1 MKIIISESQLKY
13 INEALGVPDNILDA
27 TEVVFDIFAQ
37 NIKSIRTKKEQY
49 VFGGD
54 LDIELG
60 DKKKIKIDEY
70 ELEVN
75 ITELSEIKGKPV
87 ILSMGMG
94 QRFKFDR
101 DVMMKRIEQ
110 STIAEFEIEFG
121 VSDDDDEWEPSD
133 LYEVFMND
141 KDAHLSSLAHE
152 IKHKYDK
159 QAKEIDLVGRDADY
173 VANQRRSTFG
183 IPVIDNQFFRYM
195 YFINATEN
203 LVRPTELAS
212 EMKTRNITKSQF
224 REFLENQ
231 RVYQELIEIK
241 NFSYEKLIEGLY
253 EQMRRVDV
261 LLDHVDEDPT
271 DMTDE
276 EKINRV
282 LELVYINISN
292 IRIETFMEMVS
303 NKEDAVKNFLQQL
316 MGGLPDILKQDDDK
330 EKMDKLKRRFIN
342 YVSKYEKEPLKFFQ
356 DECKNFNFM
365 ANKVLKSIGKLYALA
380 KDDDEV
386 NESILN
392 WELHQKLMEKKYG
405 KRKIETKFNFL
416 KIV

>member
-27 TEVVFDIFAQ
+27 AEVVFDIFAQ
-37 NIKSIRTKKEQY
+37 NIKSIRTKEEQY

-75 ITELSEIKGKPV
+75 ITELSEIKGKP
-87 ILSMGMG
+87 IIMSMAMG
-94 QRFKFDR
+94 QRFRFDR

-110 STIAEFEIEFG
+110 STTAEFEIEFG
-121 VSDDDDEWEPSD
+121 VSDDDEWEPSD
-133 LYEVFMND
+133 LYEVLMKD
-141 KDAHLSSLAHE
+141 KDTHLSSLAHE

-159 QAKEIDLVGRDADY
+159 QAKELDLVGRDADY

-183 IPVIDNQFFRYM
+183 IPVIDQKFFRYM

-212 EMKTRNITKSQF
+212 EMKSKNITKSQF

-231 RVYQELIEIK
+231 KVYQELIEIK

-253 EQMRRVDV
+253 GQMRRVDA

-276 EKINRV
+276 EKVNRV
-282 LELVYINISN
+282 LELVYVNISN
-292 IRIETFMEMVS
+292 IRIETFMEMVR
-303 NKEDAVKNFLQQL
+303 NNEDSVKNFLQQL
-316 MGGLPDILKQDDDK
+316 MGGLPALLKQDDDK

-365 ANKVLKSIGKLYALA
+365 ATKVLKSIGKLYALA

>member
-13 INEALGVPDNILDA
+13 INEALGVPDNILEA
-27 TEVVFDIFAQ
+27 AEVVFDIFAEK
-37 NIKSIRTKKEQY
+37 IKSIRTKQEQY
-49 VFGGD
+49 NFSGD
-54 LDIELG
+54 LDFELG

-75 ITELSEIKGKPV
+75 ITEISEIEGKPV
-87 ILSMGMG
+87 ILSMAMG

-101 DVMMKRIEQ
+101 EVMMKRIEQ

-121 VSDDDDEWEPSD
+121 VGEEWEPSD
-133 LYEVFMND
+133 LYEVLMKD
-141 KDAHLSSLAHE
+141 KYTHLSSLAHE

-159 QAKEIDLVGRDADY
+159 QAKELDLVGRDADY

-183 IPVIDNQFFRYM
+183 IPVIDQKFFRYM

-212 EMKTRNITKSQF
+212 EMKSKNITKSQF

-231 RVYQELIEIK
+231 KVYKELIEIK

-253 EQMRRVDV
+253 KQMKRVDA

-292 IRIETFMEMVS
+292 IRVETFMGMVR

-316 MGGLPDILKQDDDK
+316 MGGLPAILQQDDDK
-330 EKMDKLKRRFIN
+330 EKMDNLKRKFVN
-342 YVSKYEKEPLKFFQ
+342 FVTKYEKEPLKFFQ
-356 DECKNFNFM
+356 DECKNFNFT
-365 ANKVLKSIGKLYALA
+365 ATKVLKSIGKLYALA

-392 WELHQKLMEKKYG
+392 WDLHQKMMEKRYG
-405 KRKIETKFNFL
+405 KRKVETKFNFL

>member
-121 VSDDDDEWEPSD
+121 VSDDDEWEPSD

-365 ANKVLKSIGKLYALA
+365 ATKVLKSIGKLYALA

>member
-27 TEVVFDIFAQ
+27 AEVVFDIFAQ
-37 NIKSIRTKKEQY
+37 NIKSIRTKEEQY

-75 ITELSEIKGKPV
+75 ITELSEIKGKP
-87 ILSMGMG
+87 IIMSMAMG
-94 QRFKFDR
+94 QRFRFDR

-110 STIAEFEIEFG
+110 STTAEFEIEFG
-121 VSDDDDEWEPSD
+121 VSDDDEWEPSD
-133 LYEVFMND
+133 LYEVLMKD
-141 KDAHLSSLAHE
+141 KDTHLSSLAHE

-159 QAKEIDLVGRDADY
+159 QAKELDLVGRDADY

-183 IPVIDNQFFRYM
+183 IPVIDQKFFRYM

-212 EMKTRNITKSQF
+212 EMKSKNITKSQF

-231 RVYQELIEIK
+231 KVYQELIEIK

-253 EQMRRVDV
+253 KQMKRVDA

-276 EKINRV
+276 EKVNRV
-282 LELVYINISN
+282 LELVYVNISN
-292 IRIETFMEMVS
+292 IRIETFMEMVR

-316 MGGLPDILKQDDDK
+316 MGGLPALLKQDDDK

-365 ANKVLKSIGKLYALA
+365 ATKVLKSIGKLYALA

>member
-27 TEVVFDIFAQ
+27 AEVVFDIFAQ
-37 NIKSIRTKKEQY
+37 NIKSIRTKEEQY

-75 ITELSEIKGKPV
+75 ITELSEIKGKP
-87 ILSMGMG
+87 IIMSMAMG
-94 QRFKFDR
+94 QRFRFDR

-110 STIAEFEIEFG
+110 STTAEFEIEFG
-121 VSDDDDEWEPSD
+121 VSDDDEWEPSD
-133 LYEVFMND
+133 LYEVLMKD
-141 KDAHLSSLAHE
+141 KDTHLSSLAHE

-159 QAKEIDLVGRDADY
+159 QAKELDLVGRDADY

-183 IPVIDNQFFRYM
+183 IPVIDQKFFRYM

-212 EMKTRNITKSQF
+212 EMKSKNITKSQF

-231 RVYQELIEIK
+231 KVYQELIEIK

-253 EQMRRVDV
+253 KQMKRVDA

-276 EKINRV
+276 EKVNRV
-282 LELVYINISN
+282 LELVYVNISN
-292 IRIETFMEMVS
+292 IRIETFMEMVR

-316 MGGLPDILKQDDDK
+316 MGGLPALLKQDDDK

-342 YVSKYEKEPLKFFQ
+342 YLSKYEKEPLKFFQ

-365 ANKVLKSIGKLYALA
+365 ATKVLKSIGKLYALA

>member
-27 TEVVFDIFAQ
+27 AETVFDIFAKK
-37 NIKSIRTKKEQY
+37 IKSITTKQDQY
-49 VFGGD
+49 TFSGD

-60 DKKKIKIDEY
+60 DKKKIKIDQY

-75 ITELSEIKGKPV
+75 ITEIYEITGKPV
-87 ILSMGMG
+87 IVSMAMG

-110 STIAEFEIEFG
+110 STTAEFEIEFG
-121 VSDDDDEWEPSD
+121 VGDEWEPSD
-133 LYEVFMND
+133 LYEVFIGN
-141 KDAHLSSLAHE
+141 KNAHLSSLAHE

-183 IPVIDNQFFRYM
+183 IPVIDQQFFRYM

-212 EMKTRNITKSQF
+212 EMKSANITKSQF

-241 NFSYEKLIEGLY
+241 NFSYEKLIGGLY
-253 EQMRRVDV
+253 EQMKRVDT

-292 IRIETFMEMVS
+292 IRIETFMEMVR

-316 MGGLPDILKQDDDK
+316 MGGLPAILQQDDDE
-330 EKMDKLKRRFIN
+330 EKMNKLKRRFISF
-342 YVSKYEKEPLKFFQ
+342 VSKYENDPLKFFQ

-365 ANKVLKSIGKLYALA
+365 ATKVLKNIGKLYALA

-392 WELHQKLMEKKYG
+392 WELHQQIMEKRYG
-405 KRKIETKFNFL
+405 RRKIETHYRFK
-416 KIV
+416 

>member
-27 TEVVFDIFAQ
+27 AETVFDIFAKK
-37 NIKSIRTKKEQY
+37 IKSITTKQDQY
-49 VFGGD
+49 TFSGD

-60 DKKKIKIDEY
+60 DKKKIKIDQY

-75 ITELSEIKGKPV
+75 ITEIYEITGKPV
-87 ILSMGMG
+87 IVSMAMG

-110 STIAEFEIEFG
+110 STTAEFEIEFG
-121 VSDDDDEWEPSD
+121 VGDEWEPSD
-133 LYEVFMND
+133 LYEVFIGN
-141 KDAHLSSLAHE
+141 KNAHLSSLAHE

-159 QAKEIDLVGRDADY
+159 QAKELDLVGRDADY

-183 IPVIDNQFFRYM
+183 IPVIDQQFFRYM

-212 EMKTRNITKSQF
+212 EMKSANITKSQF

-241 NFSYEKLIEGLY
+241 NFSYEKLIGGLY
-253 EQMRRVDV
+253 EQMKRVDV

-276 EKINRV
+276 EKVNRV

-292 IRIETFMEMVS
+292 IRIDTFMEMVR

-316 MGGLPDILKQDDDK
+316 MGGLPAILQQDDDE
-330 EKMDKLKRRFIN
+330 EKMNKLKRRFISF
-342 YVSKYEKEPLKFFQ
+342 VSKYENDPLKFFQ

-365 ANKVLKSIGKLYALA
+365 ATKVLKNIGKLYALA

-392 WELHQKLMEKKYG
+392 WELHQQIMEKRYG
-405 KRKIETKFNFL
+405 RRKIETHYRFK
-416 KIV
+416 

>member
-27 TEVVFDIFAQ
+27 AETVFDIFAKK
-37 NIKSIRTKKEQY
+37 IKSITTKQDQY
-49 VFGGD
+49 TFSGD

-60 DKKKIKIDEY
+60 DKKKIKIDQY

-75 ITELSEIKGKPV
+75 ITEIYEITGKPV
-87 ILSMGMG
+87 IVSMAMG

-110 STIAEFEIEFG
+110 STTAEFEIEFG
-121 VSDDDDEWEPSD
+121 VGDEWEPSD
-133 LYEVFMND
+133 LYEVFIGN
-141 KDAHLSSLAHE
+141 KNAHLSSLAHE

-183 IPVIDNQFFRYM
+183 IPVIDQQFFRYM

-212 EMKTRNITKSQF
+212 EMKSANITKSQF

-241 NFSYEKLIEGLY
+241 NFSYEKLIGGLY
-253 EQMRRVDV
+253 EQMKRVDA
-261 LLDHVDEDPT
+261 LLGHVDEDPT

-276 EKINRV
+276 EKVHRV

-292 IRIETFMEMVS
+292 IRIETFMDMVR

-316 MGGLPDILKQDDDK
+316 MGGLPAILQQDDDE
-330 EKMDKLKRRFIN
+330 EKMNKLKRRFISF
-342 YVSKYEKEPLKFFQ
+342 VSKYENDPLKFFQ

-365 ANKVLKSIGKLYALA
+365 ATKVLKNIGKLYALA

-392 WELHQKLMEKKYG
+392 WELHQQIMEKRYG
-405 KRKIETKFNFL
+405 RRKIETHYRFK
-416 KIV
+416 

>member
-27 TEVVFDIFAQ
+27 AETVFDIFAKK
-37 NIKSIRTKKEQY
+37 IKSITTKQDQY
-49 VFGGD
+49 TFSGD

-60 DKKKIKIDEY
+60 DKKKIKIDQY

-75 ITELSEIKGKPV
+75 ITEIYEITGKPV
-87 ILSMGMG
+87 IVSMAMG

-110 STIAEFEIEFG
+110 STTAEFEIEFG
-121 VSDDDDEWEPSD
+121 VGDEWEPSD
-133 LYEVFMND
+133 LYEVFIGN
-141 KDAHLSSLAHE
+141 KNAHLSSLAHE

-183 IPVIDNQFFRYM
+183 IPVIDQQFFRYM

-212 EMKTRNITKSQF
+212 EMKSANITKSQF

-241 NFSYEKLIEGLY
+241 NFSYEKLIGGLY
-253 EQMRRVDV
+253 EQMKRVDA

-276 EKINRV
+276 EKVHRV

-292 IRIETFMEMVS
+292 IRIETFMDMVR

-316 MGGLPDILKQDDDK
+316 MGGLPAILQQDDDE
-330 EKMDKLKRRFIN
+330 EKMNKLKRRFISF
-342 YVSKYEKEPLKFFQ
+342 VSKYENDPLKFFQ

-365 ANKVLKSIGKLYALA
+365 ATKVLKNIGKLYALA

-392 WELHQKLMEKKYG
+392 WELHQQIMEKRYG
-405 KRKIETKFNFL
+405 RRKIETHYRFK
-416 KIV
+416 

>member
-27 TEVVFDIFAQ
+27 AETVFDIFAKK
-37 NIKSIRTKKEQY
+37 IKSITTKQDQY
-49 VFGGD
+49 TFSGD

-60 DKKKIKIDEY
+60 DKKKIKIDQY

-75 ITELSEIKGKPV
+75 ITEIYEITGKPV
-87 ILSMGMG
+87 IVSMAMG

-110 STIAEFEIEFG
+110 STTAEFEIEFG
-121 VSDDDDEWEPSD
+121 VGDEWEPSD
-133 LYEVFMND
+133 LYEVFIGN
-141 KDAHLSSLAHE
+141 KNAHLSSLAHE

-159 QAKEIDLVGRDADY
+159 QAKELDLVGRDADY

-183 IPVIDNQFFRYM
+183 IPVIDQQFFRYM

-212 EMKTRNITKSQF
+212 EMKSANITKSQF

-241 NFSYEKLIEGLY
+241 NFSYEKLIGGLY
-253 EQMRRVDV
+253 EQMKRVDV

-276 EKINRV
+276 EKVHRV

-292 IRIETFMEMVS
+292 IRIDTFMEMVR

-316 MGGLPDILKQDDDK
+316 MGGLPAILQQDDDE
-330 EKMDKLKRRFIN
+330 EKMNKLKRRFISF
-342 YVSKYEKEPLKFFQ
+342 VSKYENDPLKFFQ

-365 ANKVLKSIGKLYALA
+365 ATKVLKNIGKLYALA

-392 WELHQKLMEKKYG
+392 WELHQQIMEKRYG
-405 KRKIETKFNFL
+405 RRKIETHYRFK
-416 KIV
+416 

>member
-27 TEVVFDIFAQ
+27 AETVFDIFAKK
-37 NIKSIRTKKEQY
+37 IKSITTKQDQY
-49 VFGGD
+49 TFSGD

-60 DKKKIKIDEY
+60 DKKKIKIDQY

-75 ITELSEIKGKPV
+75 ITEIYEITGKPV
-87 ILSMGMG
+87 IVSMAMG

-110 STIAEFEIEFG
+110 STTAEFEIEFG
-121 VSDDDDEWEPSD
+121 VGDEWEPSD
-133 LYEVFMND
+133 LYEVFIGN
-141 KDAHLSSLAHE
+141 KNAHLSSLAHE

-183 IPVIDNQFFRYM
+183 IPVIDQQFFRYM

-212 EMKTRNITKSQF
+212 EMKSANITKSQF

-241 NFSYEKLIEGLY
+241 NFSYEKLIGGLY
-253 EQMRRVDV
+253 EQMKRVDA

-276 EKINRV
+276 EKFHRV

-292 IRIETFMEMVS
+292 IRIETFMDMVR

-316 MGGLPDILKQDDDK
+316 MGGLPAILQQDDDE
-330 EKMDKLKRRFIN
+330 EKMNKLKRRFISF
-342 YVSKYEKEPLKFFQ
+342 VSKYENDPLKFFQ

-365 ANKVLKSIGKLYALA
+365 ATKVLKNIGKL
-380 KDDDEV
+380 
-386 NESILN
+386 
-392 WELHQKLMEKKYG
+392 
-405 KRKIETKFNFL
+405 
-416 KIV
+416 

>member
-27 TEVVFDIFAQ
+27 AETVFDIFAKK
-37 NIKSIRTKKEQY
+37 IKSITTKQDQY
-49 VFGGD
+49 TFSGD

-60 DKKKIKIDEY
+60 DKKKIKIDQY

-75 ITELSEIKGKPV
+75 ITEIYEITGKPV
-87 ILSMGMG
+87 IVSMAMG

-110 STIAEFEIEFG
+110 STTAEFEIEFG
-121 VSDDDDEWEPSD
+121 VGDEWEPSD
-133 LYEVFMND
+133 LYEVFIGN
-141 KDAHLSSLAHE
+141 KNAHLSSLAHE

-159 QAKEIDLVGRDADY
+159 QAKELDLVGRDADY

-183 IPVIDNQFFRYM
+183 IPVIDQQFFRYM

-212 EMKTRNITKSQF
+212 EMKSANITKSQF

-241 NFSYEKLIEGLY
+241 NFSYEKLIGGLY
-253 EQMRRVDV
+253 EQMKRVDA

-276 EKINRV
+276 EKVHRV

-292 IRIETFMEMVS
+292 IRIETFMDMVR

-316 MGGLPDILKQDDDK
+316 MGGLPAILQQDDDE
-330 EKMDKLKRRFIN
+330 EKMNKLKRRFISF
-342 YVSKYEKEPLKFFQ
+342 VSKYENDPLKFFK

-365 ANKVLKSIGKLYALA
+365 ATKVLKNIGKLYALA

-392 WELHQKLMEKKYG
+392 WELHQQIMEKRYG
-405 KRKIETKFNFL
+405 RRKIETHYRFK
-416 KIV
+416 

>member
-13 INEALGVPDNILDA
+13 INEALGVPDNILEA
-27 TEVVFDIFAQ
+27 AEVAFDIFAEK
-37 NIKSIRTKKEQY
+37 IKSIRTKQEQY
-49 VFGGD
+49 NFSGD
-54 LDIELG
+54 LDFELG

-75 ITELSEIKGKPV
+75 ITEISEITGKPV
-87 ILSMGMG
+87 ILSMAMG

-101 DVMMKRIEQ
+101 EVMMKRIEQ

-121 VSDDDDEWEPSD
+121 VGEEWEASD
-133 LYEVFMND
+133 LYEVLMKN
-141 KDAHLSSLAHE
+141 KDTHLSSLAHE

-159 QAKEIDLVGRDADY
+159 QAKELDLVGRDADY

-212 EMKTRNITKSQF
+212 EMKSRNITKSQF
-224 REFLENQ
+224 RDFLENR
-231 RVYQELIEIK
+231 RVYLELIEIK

-253 EQMRRVDV
+253 KQMRRVDA

-276 EKINRV
+276 EKVNRV
-282 LELVYINISN
+282 LELVYVNISN
-292 IRIETFMEMVS
+292 IRIETFMEMVR
-303 NKEDAVKNFLQQL
+303 NKEDSVKNFLQQL
-316 MGGLPDILKQDDDK
+316 MGGLPALLKQDDDK

-365 ANKVLKSIGKLYALA
+365 ATKVLKSIGKLYALA